1 MHISSKGFYALE
13 AMVKLAQD
21 YSKTPTKI
29 REIAASED
37 IPEKFLELIL
47 LELKMAQFVESLRGA
62 HGGYRLKRP
71 PERIFMG
78 EIIRTI
84 DGPLAPMGDAKTLHR
99 LIRRDKK
106 HRPLYRV
113 LLDVRNATARILDHT
128 TLADLCCCSP
138 HSRN

>member
-1 MHISSKGFYALE
+1 MT
-13 AMVKLAQD
+13 KLAQD

-29 REIAASED
+29 REIAASEG

-62 HGGYRLKRP
+62 HGGYRLKRSP
-71 PERIFMG
+71 ARISMG

-99 LIRRDKK
+99 LIRHDKK
-106 HRPLYRV
+106 HTPLYRV
-113 LLDVRNATARILDHT
+113 FPEVRDATVRIPDHT

-138 HSRN
+138 QTRK